1 MMIDVHGA
9 PLYAYTG
16 GKAFDPAQP
25 TVVMIHGV
33 LNDHSVW
40 ILQSRYLAH
49 HGFNVLA
56 IDLPGHGRSGGEPP
70 ARVADGARAVLGLL
84 DALAV
89 ERAALAGHS
98 FGSLI
103 ALQAAA
109 DAPQRVAQLAL
120 VGTAWPM
127 RVSPALLDASLNTP
141 EKAIAM
147 VNVFSHSTLAPPPSA
162 LGPGTWLYG
171 GSRALMRRVLA
182 SNPRVNVFHRGFVAC
197 DTYQDGEAAAR
208 RLACPVQFILG
219 TRDQMTPPKAAQPL
233 IDGARA
239 AGVPVE
245 VVRLP
250 AGHALMTE
258 APDGVLDAL
267 RAFLGRMQAQS
278 A

>member
-56 IDLPGHGRSGGEPP
+56 IDLPGHGRSGGQTP
-70 ARVADGARAVLGLL
+70 ASVADAVRAVAGCL
-84 DALAV
+84 DALGVA
-89 ERAALAGHS
+89 RAALVGHS
-98 FGSLI
+98 WGSLI
-103 ALQAAA
+103 ALQTAAEL
-109 DAPQRVAQLAL
+109 PERVSQLAL
-120 VGTAWPM
+120 VGTAYPM
-127 RVSPALLDASLNTP
+127 RVSPALLEASLNAP
-141 EKAIAM
+141 LKAIDM
-147 VNVFSHSTLAPPPSA
+147 VNVYSHSTLAPPPSA
-162 LGPGTWLYG
+162 LGPGAWLYG

-182 SNPRVNVFHRGFVAC
+182 SNPSVNVFHRGFVAC
-197 DTYQDGEAAAR
+197 DSYQDGEVAAR
-208 RLACPVQFILG
+208 QVRCPVLFVLG

-233 IDGARA
+233 IDATRA
-239 AGVPVE
+239 AGVPVQ
-245 VVRLP
+245 VVRVP

-258 APDGVLDAL
+258 APDAVLEALYGWLRQPAGV
-267 RAFLGRMQAQS
+267 G
-278 A
+278 